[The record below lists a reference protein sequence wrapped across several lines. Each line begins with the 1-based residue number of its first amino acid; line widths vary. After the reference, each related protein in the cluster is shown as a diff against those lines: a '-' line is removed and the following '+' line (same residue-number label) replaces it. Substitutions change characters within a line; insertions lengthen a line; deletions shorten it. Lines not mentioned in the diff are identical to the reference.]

1 MWHNVCFARGELS
14 KGNTMTLRRPSML
27 VALLSA
33 GCFAACASQGAG
45 FGDDDGS
52 DDEEEQTGSGASGSS
67 DDDLGDGTGPGST
80 GAGNASSDGGGGPGG
95 TGGNPG
101 VGGEMGTTGSTGSGG
116 SVGCHDLCEE
126 GDVMDASCDP
136 CVATVCAADP
146 YCCDNAWDETCVGEV
161 ASECNLDI
169 CGGGSSAI
177 AAGDLVISEVMNNPK
192 AVTDANGEWFEL
204 YNASNNAIDLAGLVI
219 RHQEGDPAALHE
231 IATSVIVPAGGYAV
245 LGVNSDPSTN
255 GGIQVDYEWAS
266 GTVNLSNTTDFLA
279 IETAEATPLVI
290 DQTSWSELSGLD
302 PDGASRN
309 LDAASLDALM
319 NDDDGNFC
327 PATSV
332 IPGSTD
338 KGSPGAANNA
348 CP

>member
-1 MWHNVCFARGELS
+1 
-14 KGNTMTLRRPSML
+14 MTLRRPSML
-27 VALLSA
+27 LALLSA
-33 GCFAACASQGAG
+33 GCFVACATQGAG
-45 FGDDDGS
+45 LGDDDGS
-52 DDEEEQTGSGASGSS
+52 DDEEDQTGSGASGSS
-67 DDDLGDGTGPGST
+67 DDDLGAGPGST
-80 GAGNASSDGGGGPGG
+80 GAGNASSDGGAGPGG
-95 TGGNPG
+95 ASGAGGDPG
-101 VGGEMGTTGSTGSGG
+101 VGGQMSSSSTTGTGGG
-116 SVGCHDLCEE
+116 GVGCHDLCEE
-126 GDVMDASCDP
+126 GDVMDTSCDP

-146 YCCDNAWDETCVGEV
+146 YCCDNAWDETCIGEV

-169 CGGGSSAI
+169 CGGGSTAI
-177 AAGDLVISEVMNNPK
+177 VEGDLVISEVMNNPK
-192 AVTDANGEWFEL
+192 VVTDANGEWFEI
-204 YNASNNAIDLAGLVI
+204 YNASNNDIDLAGLVI
-219 RHQEGDPAALHE
+219 RHQEGDPAAVHE
-231 IATSVIVPAGGYAV
+231 IAGSVIVPAGGYVV
-245 LGVNSDPSTN
+245 LGVNADTSTN

-319 NDDDGNFC
+319 NDDDANFC
-327 PATSV
+327 PATSA
-332 IPGSTD
+332 IAGSTD